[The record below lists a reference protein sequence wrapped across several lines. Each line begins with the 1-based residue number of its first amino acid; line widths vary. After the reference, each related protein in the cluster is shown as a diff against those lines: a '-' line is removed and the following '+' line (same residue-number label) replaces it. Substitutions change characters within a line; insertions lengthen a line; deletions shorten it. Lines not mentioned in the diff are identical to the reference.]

1 MPLPHGAYRGV
12 CVRVFGCVGSFFC
25 FKPFCE
31 ALAEQ
36 SGDPGFAFDSYRRFI
51 QMYADVVLGIDSKH
65 FEKMLQRA
73 KQKRGVKQDLLHIPY
88 QLRLVFIFAFKIY
101 IKVRGKSTRCSLL
114 STSLPKDFVVLGDS
128 FVLQDHELQVEDLEL
143 GSERYQKGRKGL
155 KV

>member
-1 MPLPHGAYRGV
+1 MCKNQLSKRKCRCHGAYRGV

-88 QLRLVFIFAFKIY
+88 QLRLVFIFSFKIY
-101 IKVRGKSTRCSLL
+101 I
-114 STSLPKDFVVLGDS
+114 
-128 FVLQDHELQVEDLEL
+128 
-143 GSERYQKGRKGL
+143 
-155 KV
+155 

>member
-1 MPLPHGAYRGV
+1 MPLLHGAYRGV

-73 KQKRGVKQDLLHIPY
+73 KQKRGVKQDLLHIPH
-88 QLRLVFIFAFKIY
+88 QLRLVFIFS
-101 IKVRGKSTRCSLL
+101 V
-114 STSLPKDFVVLGDS
+114 
-128 FVLQDHELQVEDLEL
+128 
-143 GSERYQKGRKGL
+143 
-155 KV
+155 